1 MVLTNHILTTA
12 SLVFALSA
20 LTSGSVL
27 PRSDKRSYAP
37 DSASTAGHAP
47 SIDDSLLA
55 GLVEYLY
62 KRGQS
67 DDGNTVYVTQ
77 TITSTTVSTSYPD
90 TCPTSMSP
98 FLSYTRDL
106 FLH

>member
-1 MVLTNHILTTA
+1 MSTYGPLTRSSEHFEPLPATIWDAPSLKSIQNGSQPAISIHHLDLTTA
-12 SLVFALSA
+12 KQSQN
-20 LTSGSVL
+20 
-27 PRSDKRSYAP
+27 D
-37 DSASTAGHAP
+37 
-47 SIDDSLLA
+47 

-67 DDGNTVYVTQ
+67 DDSNTVYVTQ

-90 TCPTSMSP
+90 ICPTSMSP

-106 FLH
+106 F